1 LVFPFEFQSMDSSL
15 FVRDAA
21 DPNLYRPTELTR
33 GPWSP
38 DAQHGGPP
46 SALLAMALEAH
57 DDDKASRRPDGSDDA
72 MFVARLSV
80 ELLRPV
86 PLAPLAVAVR
96 VDRPGRKVQLLSAT
110 LSAAGKEVARATALR
125 IRRAHIELP
134 EGCFPS
140 LEPPALPSS
149 GYETSTPWRHGNLPS
164 FHSHAVDHRF
174 VAGGFDR
181 PGPATDWIRLR
192 VPLVAGEETPPVSRV
207 AAAADF
213 GNGVSWTLSRVDG
226 YVFINPDLTLY
237 LHAYPAGEWVCLD
250 AVTYPQPH
258 GVGLAESR
266 LWGEQG
272 ALGRSLQSLLIERP
286 R

>member
-1 LVFPFEFQSMDSSL
+1 MDTSL
-15 FVRDAA
+15 FARDAS
-21 DPNLYRPTELTR
+21 DPKLFHPTELTR
-33 GPWSP
+33 GPWTP
-38 DAQHGGPP
+38 VAQHGGPP

-57 DDDKASRRPDGSDDA
+57 DDEKAPRRPDGSDDA

-80 ELLRPV
+80 ELLKPV
-86 PLAPLAVAVR
+86 PLAPLVVS
-96 VDRPGRKVQLLSAT
+96 VGIERPGRKVQLLSAS
-110 LSAAGKEVARATALR
+110 LSADGKEVARATALR
-125 IRRAHIELP
+125 IRRVRVEIP
-134 EGCFPS
+134 EGCFPA
-140 LEPPALPSS
+140 LEPPAPPSS
-149 GYETSTPWRHGNLPS
+149 GYDTTAPWHHGDLVA

-174 VAGGFDR
+174 VSGGFDR
-181 PGPATDWIRLR
+181 PGPAIDWIRLR
-192 VPLVAGEETPPVSRV
+192 VPLLAGEETPPISRV

-250 AVTYPQPH
+250 AATYPQPH

-272 ALGRSLQSLLIERP
+272 VLGRSLQTLLVERSG
-286 R
+286 

>member
-1 LVFPFEFQSMDSSL
+1 MDSSL
-15 FVRDAA
+15 FVRDAS
-21 DPNLYRPTELTR
+21 DPNLYQPTELTR
-33 GPWSP
+33 GPWTP

-57 DDDKASRRPDGSDDA
+57 DDDKAPRRPDGMDDA
-72 MFVARLSV
+72 MFLARLNV
-80 ELLRPV
+80 ELLKPV
-86 PLAPLAVAVR
+86 PLTPLVVS
-96 VDRPGRKVQLLSAT
+96 VGVERPGRKVQLLSAS
-110 LSAAGKEVARATALR
+110 LSAGGKQVARATALR
-125 IRRAHIELP
+125 IRRALVEIP
-134 EGCFPS
+134 EGAFPS
-140 LEPPALPSS
+140 LVPPARPAEGYDTSS
-149 GYETSTPWRHGNLPS
+149 PWRHGNLVA

-192 VPLVAGEETPPVSRV
+192 VPLVAGEATPPVSRV

-226 YVFINPDLTLY
+226 YMFINPDLTLY

-250 AVTYPQPH
+250 AATYPQSH

-272 ALGRSLQSLLIERP
+272 VLGRSLQSLLIERA
-286 R
+286 

>member
-1 LVFPFEFQSMDSSL
+1 MSSSL
-15 FVRDAA
+15 FVRDSA
-21 DPNLYRPTELTR
+21 DPGLFHPTELTR
-33 GPWSP
+33 GPWTP
-38 DAQHGGPP
+38 VAQHGGPP

-57 DDDKASRRPDGSDDA
+57 DDDKEPRQPEGSDGA
-72 MFVARLSV
+72 MFIARLTV

-86 PLAPLAVAVR
+86 PLTPLAVGVR
-96 VDRPGRKVQLLSAT
+96 VERPGRKVQILSAS
-110 LSAAGKEVARATALR
+110 LCSDGKEVARATALR
-125 IRRAHIELP
+125 IRRARVEIP
-134 EGCFPS
+134 EGSFPAIA
-140 LEPPALPSS
+140 PPPPPDG
-149 GYETSTPWRHGNLPS
+149 GYDTSTPWRHGDMVA

-192 VPLVAGEETPPVSRV
+192 VPLVEGETTLPVSRV

-226 YVFINPDLTLY
+226 YAFINPDLTLY
-237 LHAYPAGEWVCLD
+237 LHAYPSGEWVCLD
-250 AVTYPQPH
+250 AATYPQPH

-272 ALGRSLQSLLIERP
+272 LLGRSLQSLIIERGA
-286 R
+286 